1 MKNNYCLTL
10 TRQGLLLFVALWGS
24 ISSLL
29 AQVPIPPV
37 YWQTVFDKT
46 NTPDFSRGD
55 LFSSLDIA
63 RTPDGGSVVLGNHFS
78 LVSYVNKPFVTKLDP
93 SGKVTWTTALP
104 DFFIPSAV
112 QTQPNGNI
120 VVAGY
125 FLSNFAPLSI
135 GFVRLN
141 PAGYI
146 NFNSTLDLPNKFI
159 TQRNLGDMIP
169 APDGGFL
176 LVGYD
181 TPLNSPTQR
190 LDIGLVKVDQNLTL
204 NWYKTI
210 GGSGVTFLFKAVR
223 ASEGG
228 GYLIHATSSD
238 PAITGNPDTSYGL
251 SFDFKI
257 DETGT
262 IVWQSVGRQNGVL
275 RALSS
280 RKGGYFA
287 IGNYGWITSR
297 AVFKLDEQLNIIQ
310 GVPLPDLDDNN
321 SQNSISIATT
331 PDGGCIAVDKITVRD
346 ANGPHSDYRITK
358 YAPNLEIEWQEQ
370 GGGSGNDEARRV
382 IVNPDGTYLIAG
394 TTTSPQIFGGA
405 DDGGKVAVWVRR
417 QAASVNAL
425 QLKAPTYDCN
435 TGAITFNTIGGDGS
449 PITFMAPGISR
460 ATPGSNS
467 GIVEAG
473 LRFDPKPIPIQA
485 IQSGVTVSFTFDL
498 KAHCNGGEP
507 ALGGSLSLTQPTYD
521 CNTGAI
527 TFNTTGG
534 DGTTI
539 TFVAPGIA
547 RSSVTSTT
555 GTVEAGLRFDPKPI
569 PIQATQNGITVSYLF
584 DLPAYCNGG
593 QPSPGGGSLS
603 LTQPTYD
610 CATGAITFNTTG
622 GDGTTISYVAPGIAR
637 TSTTS
642 NTGTVEAGL
651 RFDPKPIPIQA
662 TQSGVTVS
670 YLFDLP
676 AYCSSNPNA
685 RLGESESGQKLTVR
699 ILENPVRHQLR
710 VQLAGPAQA
719 PIHLRIT
726 DLQGHVLQTRT
737 INPDQ
742 RKDNQV
748 FGVDQLPTGLFILQA
763 STGQQGQSQS
773 IKFLKK

>member
-1 MKNNYCLTL
+1 MQNNYRLTL
-10 TRQGLLLFVALWGS
+10 TRQGLLLFIALWGS
-24 ISSLL
+24 LSSLF
-29 AQVPIPPV
+29 AQYPIPPV

-46 NTPDFSRGD
+46 NTPDFSRGE
-55 LFSSLDIA
+55 LFSSVEMA
-63 RTPDGGSVVLGNHFS
+63 RTPDGGSVIIAHPF
-78 LVSYVNKPFVTKLDP
+78 YFVNNQSRPFITKLDP
-93 SGKVTWTTALP
+93 TGKVAWTTALP
-104 DFFIPSAV
+104 DFFFPSAV
-112 QTQPNGNI
+112 QTQPNGDI
-120 VVAGY
+120 VVAGN
-125 FLSNFAPLSI
+125 FSSSFAPSSF
-135 GFVRLN
+135 GFVRYN

-146 NFNSTLDLPNKFI
+146 NFYNALVLPDQFTKP
-159 TQRNLGDMIP
+159 RSLGDMVP

-176 LVGYD
+176 LVGYEYPST
-181 TPLNSPTQR
+181 TPDQR
-190 LDIGLVKVDQNLTL
+190 LDIVLAKVDQNLTL
-204 NWYKTI
+204 SWYKSV
-210 GGSGVTFLFKAVR
+210 GGSGITFLFKAVR

-228 GYLIHATSSD
+228 GYLIHAQTTA
-238 PAITGNPDTSYGL
+238 PTITGNPDMSYGL

-275 RALSS
+275 RALSP

-310 GVPLPDLDDNN
+310 GVPLPDSEENN
-321 SQNSISIATT
+321 SQHSISIATT
-331 PDGGCIAVDKITVRD
+331 PDGGCIAVDKLTDRYP
-346 ANGPHSDYRITK
+346 NGPHSDYRITK
-358 YAPNLEIEWQEQ
+358 YSPNLDIEWQEQ
-370 GGGSGNDEARRV
+370 GGGPGNEEARRV

-394 TTTSPQIFGGA
+394 TTTSPRLFGGVDA
-405 DDGGKVAVWVRR
+405 EGKVAVWVRR
-417 QAASVNAL
+417 QAAFVNAL

-435 TGAITFNTIGGDGS
+435 TGAITFNTAGGDGS
-449 PITFMAPGISR
+449 PITFVAPGISK
-460 ATPGSNS
+460 ATPASNS
-467 GIVEAG
+467 GVVEAG

-485 IQSGVTVSFTFDL
+485 TQNGVTVSLAFDL
-498 KAHCNGGEP
+498 KAYCIGGEP
-507 ALGGSLSLTQPTYD
+507 APGGGSLSLIQPTYD

-539 TFVAPGIA
+539 TFAAPGIA
-547 RSSVTSTT
+547 RSSVTSNT

-569 PIQATQNGITVSYLF
+569 PIQATQSGKTVSYLF

-610 CATGAITFNTTG
+610 CVTGAITFNTTG
-622 GDGTTISYVAPGIAR
+622 GDGSTITFAAPGIAR
-637 TSTTS
+637 SSVTS

-662 TQSGVTVS
+662 TQNGKTVS

-676 AYCSSNPNA
+676 AYCSPNSNA
-685 RLGESESGQKLTVR
+685 RLGESEFGQKLTVR

-710 VQLAGPAQA
+710 VQLAGSAQT
-719 PIHLRIT
+719 PIQLRIT

-763 STGQQGQSQS
+763 TTGQQGQS

>member
-1 MKNNYCLTL
+1 MKNNYRLTL

-29 AQVPIPPV
+29 AQSPVPPV

-55 LFSSLDIA
+55 LFSSVEIA
-63 RTPDGGSVVLGNHFS
+63 RTPDGGSVIMASPFFFNAS
-78 LVSYVNKPFVTKLDP
+78 TPFVTKLDP
-93 SGKVTWTTALP
+93 SGKVAWTTALP
-104 DFFIPSAV
+104 NFFFPTGI

-120 VVAGY
+120 VVAGN
-125 FLSNFAPLSI
+125 FSSNFAPISI
-135 GFVRLN
+135 GFIRLN

-146 NFNSTLDLPNKFI
+146 NYNSALDLPNKFTI
-159 TQRNLGDMIP
+159 QRNLGDMVP

-176 LVGYD
+176 LIGYD

-190 LDIGLVKVDQNLTL
+190 LDIVLAKVDQNLTL
-204 NWYKTI
+204 SWYKTI
-210 GGSGVTFLFKAVR
+210 GGSGVTFLFKAIR

-238 PAITGNPDTSYGL
+238 PAITGNPDMTYGL

-287 IGNYGWITSR
+287 IGNYGWIASR

-310 GVPLPDLDDNN
+310 GVPLPDSEENN
-321 SQNSISIATT
+321 SQHSISVATT
-331 PDGGCIAVDKITVRD
+331 PDGGCIAVDKSTD
-346 ANGPHSDYRITK
+346 SYPNGPHSNYRITK
-358 YAPNLEIEWQEQ
+358 YSPNLDIEWQEQ
-370 GGGSGNDEARRV
+370 GGGPGNDEARRV

-394 TTTSPQIFGGA
+394 TTASPRTFGGI

-417 QAASVNAL
+417 QAASGNAL
-425 QLKAPTYDCN
+425 QLKTPTYNCA
-435 TGAITFNTIGGDGS
+435 TGAITFNTTGGDGS
-449 PITFMAPGISR
+449 PVSFSAPGIARSS
-460 ATPGSNS
+460 ATSHTGT
-467 GIVEAG
+467 VEDG

-485 IQSGVTVSFTFDL
+485 TQSGVTVSLAFDL
-498 KAHCNGGEP
+498 KAYCNGGQP
-507 ALGGSLSLTQPTYD
+507 SPGGGSLLLTQPTYD

-534 DGTTI
+534 DGSPVS
-539 TFVAPGIA
+539 FSAPGIA
-547 RSSVTSTT
+547 RSSATSHT
-555 GTVEAGLRFDPKPI
+555 GTVEDGLRFDPKPI
-569 PIQATQNGITVSYLF
+569 PIQATQSGVTVSLAF
-584 DLPAYCNGG
+584 DLKAYCNGG
-593 QPSPGGGSLS
+593 QPSPGGSDLS
-603 LTQPTYD
+603 FTQPTYD
-610 CATGAITFNTTG
+610 CNTGAITFNTTG
-622 GDGTTISYVAPGIAR
+622 GDGSPISFSAPGIAR
-637 TSTTS
+637 SSATSQ
-642 NTGTVEAGL
+642 TGTVEAGL

-662 TQSGVTVS
+662 TQSGKTIN

-676 AYCSSNPNA
+676 AYCSPNRNA
-685 RLGESESGQKLTVR
+685 RLGESDNHEKLTVR

-710 VQLAGPAQA
+710 VQLAGSAQA
-719 PIHLRIT
+719 PIQLRIT

-748 FGVDQLPTGLFILQA
+748 FGVDPLPAGLFILQA
-763 STGQQGQSQS
+763 TTGEQGQS